1 MRIDFHKTALTSYTS
16 PKCTKS
22 HGPRLATILSHMAAN
37 GETVTTPHLIQAQ
50 EFTRMPLRTQE

>member
-1 MRIDFHKTALTSYTS
+1 MRIDFHKTVLTSDTS
-16 PKCTKS
+16 PKS

-50 EFTRMPLRTQE
+50 EFTRMTLRTQE